1 MEITGQ
7 TAIVTGGAS
16 GLGAAT
22 ARALAI
28 AGAKVIIL
36 DTNSELGEKTAQ
48 EINAI
53 AIKCDVT
60 NETSVE
66 QALSILKQ
74 RFGLPRVLV
83 NCAGIGGSGRIVGK
97 SGPLSLDEFEKV
109 IRVNLIGTFNMM
121 RLVAAEMIQA
131 DPFADQERGVII
143 STSSVAAFEGQIGQA
158 AYAASKGG
166 ITSLT
171 LPAAREFAQFGIRVN
186 TIAPGLFMT
195 PLLYGLSEE
204 AQKSLAASIP
214 FPKRLG
220 NADEFAK
227 LALHLIENKYINGE
241 VIRLDGGLRMQP
253 K

>member
-1 MEITGQ
+1 MDVRNQ

-22 ARALAI
+22 AKALAV

-36 DTNSELGEKTAQ
+36 DNNIELGEKTAQ
-48 EINAI
+48 EFNAI
-53 AIKCDVT
+53 AIKCDVS

-83 NCAGIGGSGRIVGK
+83 NCAGIGGSARIVGK
-97 SGPLSLDEFEKV
+97 NGPLSLNDFEKV
-109 IRVNLIGTFNMM
+109 IRVNLVGTFNMI
-121 RLVAAEMIQA
+121 RLVAAEIMQTEPM
-131 DPFADQERGVII
+131 DDQERGVII

-166 ITSLT
+166 ISSLT

-186 TIAPGLFMT
+186 TIAPGLFQT
-195 PLLYGLSEE
+195 PLLQGLTEE
-204 AQKSLAASIP
+204 AQKSLGASIP
-214 FPKRLG
+214 FPKRFG
-220 NADEFAK
+220 GAEEFAD
-227 LALHLIENKYINGE
+227 LVLHLIQNRYINGE
-241 VIRLDGGLRMQP
+241 VIRIDGAMRMQP

>member
-1 MEITGQ
+1 MDIRNQ

-22 ARALAI
+22 AKALAV
-28 AGAKVIIL
+28 AGAKVVIL
-36 DTNSELGEKTAQ
+36 DTNIELAQ
-48 EINAI
+48 HSALEFNTLY
-53 AIKCDVT
+53 IKCDVS
-60 NETSVE
+60 NEDSVE
-66 QALSILKQ
+66 QALSILKE

-83 NCAGIGGSGRIVGK
+83 NCAGIGGSARIVGK
-97 SGPLSLDEFEKV
+97 NGPLSLDEFEKV
-109 IRVNLIGTFNMM
+109 IRVNLVGTFNMI
-121 RLVAAEMIQA
+121 RLVAAEIMRTEPL
-131 DPFADQERGVII
+131 DDQERGVII
-143 STSSVAAFEGQIGQA
+143 ATSSVAAFEGQIGQA

-195 PLLYGLSEE
+195 PLLHGLSEE

-220 NADEFAK
+220 GAEEFAD
-227 LALHLIENKYINGE
+227 LVLHLIKNRYINGE
-241 VIRLDGGLRMQP
+241 VIRIDGAMRMQP

>member
-1 MEITGQ
+1 MEIRNQ

-22 ARALAI
+22 AKALADK
-28 AGAKVIIL
+28 GAQVIIL
-36 DTNSELGEKTAQ
+36 DTNVELAEELAK
-48 EINAI
+48 ELNAT
-53 AIKCDVT
+53 AIKCDVS

-74 RFGLPRVLV
+74 RFGFPRILV
-83 NCAGIGGSGRIVGK
+83 NCAGIGGSARIVGK
-97 SGPLSLDEFEKV
+97 NGPLPLEDFEKV
-109 IRVNLIGTFNMM
+109 IRVNLVGSFNML
-121 RLVAAEMIQA
+121 RLVAAEIMQA
-131 DPFADQERGVII
+131 EPMDDDERGVII
-143 STSSVAAFEGQIGQA
+143 CTSSVAAFEGQIGQA

-195 PLLYGLSEE
+195 PLLHALPDD
-204 AQKSLAASIP
+204 ARKSLAASIP

-220 NADEFAK
+220 GAEEFAD
-227 LALHLIENKYINGE
+227 LALHLIQNKYINGE
-241 VIRLDGGLRMQP
+241 VIRIDGAMRMQP

>member
-1 MEITGQ
+1 MDIRNQ

-16 GLGAAT
+16 GLGAA
-22 ARALAI
+22 AAKSLAQV
-28 AGAKVIIL
+28 GANVVIL
-36 DTNSELGEKTAQ
+36 DTNVELGEETAKQ
-48 EINAI
+48 INATP
-53 AIKCDVT
+53 IKCDVS

-66 QALSILKQ
+66 QAISILKQ

-83 NCAGIGGSGRIVGK
+83 NCAGIGGSARIVGK
-97 SGPLSLDEFEKV
+97 DGPLSLDNFERV
-109 IRVNLIGTFNMM
+109 IRVNLVGTFNMI
-121 RLVAAEMIQA
+121 RLVAAEMIQTEPLE
-131 DPFADQERGVII
+131 DEERGVII
-143 STSSVAAFEGQIGQA
+143 TTSSVAAFEGQIGQA

-195 PLLYGLSEE
+195 PLLRGLSEE
-204 AQKSLAASIP
+204 AQKSLSASIP

-220 NADEFAK
+220 GAQEFAD
-227 LALHLIENKYINGE
+227 LVLHLIQNRYINGE
-241 VIRLDGGLRMQP
+241 VIRIDGALRMQP

>member
-1 MEITGQ
+1 MNIKDQ

-22 ARALAI
+22 AKALAV
-28 AGAKVIIL
+28 AGARVIIL
-36 DTNSELGEKTAQ
+36 DNNIELGEKTAK
-48 EINAI
+48 EVNAF
-53 AIKCDVT
+53 AIKCDVS

-74 RFGLPRVLV
+74 RVGPPRVLV
-83 NCAGIGGSGRIVGK
+83 NCAGIGGSARIVGK
-97 SGPLSLDEFEKV
+97 TGPLPLDDFEKV
-109 IRVNLIGTFNMM
+109 IRVNLIGSFNMI
-121 RLVAAEMIQA
+121 RLVAAEIMQTEPM
-131 DPFADQERGVII
+131 DDQERGVII

-195 PLLYGLSEE
+195 PLLHGLSDE

-220 NADEFAK
+220 GADEFAD
-227 LALHLIENKYINGE
+227 LVLHLIKNRYINGE
-241 VIRLDGGLRMQP
+241 VIRIDGALRMQP

>member
-1 MEITGQ
+1 MDIRNQ

-22 ARALAI
+22 AKALAA

-36 DTNSELGEKTAQ
+36 DTNIELGERTAQ
-48 EINAI
+48 EFNVFAV
-53 AIKCDVT
+53 KCDVS

-83 NCAGIGGSGRIVGK
+83 NCAGIGGSARIVGK
-97 SGPLSLDEFEKV
+97 NGPLSLDEFEKV

-121 RLVAAEMIQA
+121 RLVAAEMMQTQPM
-131 DPFADQERGVII
+131 DDQERGVII

-171 LPAAREFAQFGIRVN
+171 LPVAREFAQFGIRVN

-195 PLLYGLSEE
+195 PLLHELSEE

-220 NADEFAK
+220 GAEEFAD
-227 LALHLIENKYINGE
+227 LVLHLIKNRYINGE
-241 VIRLDGGLRMQP
+241 VIRIDGAMRMQP

>member
-1 MEITGQ
+1 MEIRNQ

-22 ARALAI
+22 VKALAV

-36 DTNSELGEKTAQ
+36 DTNIELGEQTAR
-48 EINAI
+48 ELNAF
-53 AIKCDVT
+53 AVKCDVS

-83 NCAGIGGSGRIVGK
+83 NCAGIGGSARIVGK
-97 SGPLSLDEFEKV
+97 NGPLSLDEFEKV
-109 IRVNLIGTFNMM
+109 IRVNLIGSFNMI
-121 RLVAAEMIQA
+121 RLVAAEMMLTE
-131 DPFADQERGVII
+131 PMNDQERGVII

-195 PLLYGLSEE
+195 PLLHGLSEE
-204 AQKSLAASIP
+204 AQKSLTASIP

-220 NADEFAK
+220 GAEEFAD
-227 LALHLIENKYINGE
+227 LVLHLINNRYINGE
-241 VIRLDGGLRMQP
+241 VIRIDGAMRMQP

>member
-1 MEITGQ
+1 MDIRNQ

-22 ARALAI
+22 AKALAV
-28 AGAKVIIL
+28 AGARVIVL
-36 DTNSELGEKTAQ
+36 DTNVELDQHIPLEFNTLS
-48 EINAI
+48 
-53 AIKCDVT
+53 IKCDVS
-60 NETSVE
+60 NEASVE
-66 QALSILKQ
+66 QALSILKE

-83 NCAGIGGSGRIVGK
+83 NCAGIGGSARIVGK
-97 SGPLSLDEFEKV
+97 NGPLSLDEFEKV
-109 IRVNLIGTFNMM
+109 IRVNLVGTFNMI
-121 RLVAAEMIQA
+121 RLVAAEMMQTEPM
-131 DPFADQERGVII
+131 DDQERGVII

-195 PLLYGLSEE
+195 PLLHGLSKE

-220 NADEFAK
+220 GAEEFAD
-227 LALHLIENKYINGE
+227 LVLHLIKNRYINGE
-241 VIRLDGGLRMQP
+241 VIRID
-253 K
+253 